1 MTIVDQA
8 EIFEFPCEY
17 QFKAFCAK
25 EAITSF
31 RESIKQAVNT
41 VVMCPDDAIKERQ
54 SAKANYTCVSALVIV
69 ESRTQLEAIN
79 TEIRKID
86 TLMFML

>member
-17 QFKAFCAK
+17 LFKAFCAK
-25 EAITSF
+25 EAVTSF

-41 VVMCPDDAIKERQ
+41 VVMCSDEAIKEKQ
-54 SAKANYTCVSALVIV
+54 SAKGNYTCVSALVIV
-69 ESRTQLEAIN
+69 ESRAQLEAIN

-86 TLMFML
+86 ALMFMI